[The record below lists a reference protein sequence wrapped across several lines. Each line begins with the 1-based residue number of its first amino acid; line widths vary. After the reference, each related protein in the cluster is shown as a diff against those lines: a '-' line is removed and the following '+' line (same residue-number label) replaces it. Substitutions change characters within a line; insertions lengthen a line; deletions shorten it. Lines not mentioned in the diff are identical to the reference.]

1 MKNSLDFAISY
12 YRKKIGM
19 YIESEYLN
27 SFSDTVNSLIKN
39 GKIQDGGIRFLTK
52 NRIKQLLQ
60 CNDDI
65 DIIILFFPKKQ
76 FTEKILKHVI
86 STIYLD
92 EDFMSDPVRRK
103 LENLIDNYIN
113 QNYPISLCPEAK
125 VFQYLND
132 NIDKMLQTIYL
143 SINCIDE
150 TYDSKKVEEK
160 VIKEFFS
167 YDLFLI

>member
-1 MKNSLDFAISY
+1 
-12 YRKKIGM
+12 M

-60 CNDDI
+60 CNENI
-65 DIIILFFPKKQ
+65 DTKIIFFPMEK
-76 FTEKILKHVI
+76 FTKELLKHVI

-92 EDFMSDPVRRK
+92 KNFMSDPIRIK
-103 LENLIDNYIN
+103 LENLIDNYIM
-113 QNYPISLCPEAK
+113 QNYPINLCPEAK

-143 SINCIDE
+143 AINCIDE
-150 TYDSKKVEEK
+150 TYDSKRVEEK

>member
-19 YIESEYLN
+19 YIESEFLN
-27 SFSDTVNSLIKN
+27 SFSDTVNSLLRN
-39 GKIQDGGIRFLTK
+39 GKIQDGGIKFLTK

-60 CNDDI
+60 CNENI
-65 DIIILFFPKKQ
+65 DIKILFFPK
-76 FTEKILKHVI
+76 EKFIEELLKHVI

-92 EDFMSDPVRRK
+92 NNFMSDPIRRK
-103 LENLIDNYIN
+103 LENLIDNYIM
-113 QNYPISLCPEAK
+113 QNYQVNLCPEAR
-125 VFQYLND
+125 VYQYLND

>member
-1 MKNSLDFAISY
+1 MLFHIIE
-12 YRKKIGM
+12 KKIGM
-19 YIESEYLN
+19 YIESEFLN
-27 SFSDTVNSLIKN
+27 SFSDTVNSLLRN
-39 GKIQDGGIRFLTK
+39 GKIQDGGIKFLTK

-60 CNDDI
+60 CNENI
-65 DIIILFFPKKQ
+65 DTKIIFFPMEK
-76 FTEKILKHVI
+76 FTKELLKHVI

-92 EDFMSDPVRRK
+92 EDFMSDPIRRK

-113 QNYPISLCPEAK
+113 QNYPINLCPEAK

>member
-65 DIIILFFPKKQ
+65 DIIILFFPSRE
-76 FTEKILKHVI
+76 FTEDFLRYVI
-86 STIYLD
+86 STIYL
-92 EDFMSDPVRRK
+92 ENNFMSDPFRRK
-103 LENLIDNYIN
+103 LENLIDNYTN
-113 QNYPISLCPEAK
+113 QIYPANLCLEAR
-125 VFQYLND
+125 VYQYLND

-150 TYDSKKVEEK
+150 N
-160 VIKEFFS
+160 
-167 YDLFLI
+167 

>member
-52 NRIKQLLQ
+52 YRIKQLLQ

-65 DIIILFFPKKQ
+65 DIIILFFPSRE
-76 FTEKILKHVI
+76 FTEDFLRYVI
-86 STIYLD
+86 STIYL
-92 EDFMSDPVRRK
+92 ENNFMSDPFRRK
-103 LENLIDNYIN
+103 LENLIDNYTN
-113 QNYPISLCPEAK
+113 QIYPCYE
-125 VFQYLND
+125 
-132 NIDKMLQTIYL
+132 
-143 SINCIDE
+143 
-150 TYDSKKVEEK
+150 
-160 VIKEFFS
+160 
-167 YDLFLI
+167 

>member
-27 SFSDTVNSLIKN
+27 TFNETVNSLIKN

-60 CNDDI
+60 CNENI
-65 DIIILFFPKKQ
+65 DIKILFFPKEK
-76 FTEKILKHVI
+76 FTKELLKHVI

-92 EDFMSDPVRRK
+92 NNSMSDPIKIK

-113 QNYPISLCPEAK
+113 QNYPVNLCPEAR
-125 VFQYLND
+125 VYQYLND

-143 SINCIDE
+143 AINCIDE

>member
-1 MKNSLDFAISY
+1 MEKF
-12 YRKKIGM
+12 
-19 YIESEYLN
+19 
-27 SFSDTVNSLIKN
+27 
-39 GKIQDGGIRFLTK
+39 TK
-52 NRIKQLLQ
+52 EL
-60 CNDDI
+60 
-65 DIIILFFPKKQ
+65 
-76 FTEKILKHVI
+76 LKHVI

-92 EDFMSDPVRRK
+92 NNFMSDPIRRK